1 MSARPRRGGAAFL
14 DVAEVSAGYSKV
26 AVVRKASLEVAL
38 GEIVLIMGPNG
49 AGKSTLVKAII
60 GQLPLLGG
68 RISLDGADVS
78 KLREEDRIARGIGY
92 VPQSRDV
99 FAPLSVLENLQM
111 GGYRLPAREV
121 AEQVEEV
128 LELFPALAPLT
139 KRTAKTLSGGERKM
153 VAIGRALM
161 AKPRLLILDEPT
173 SNLAPQI
180 AAGVLERIVARLAET
195 GRGVL
200 LIEQR
205 VTLALQVASW
215 GYLLTDGS
223 VRLEG
228 SAEELRSK
236 HDLGSLFLGR
246 GGAEIAQS
254 DQSGQHA
261 AGRST

>member
-14 DVAEVSAGYSKV
+14 EVAEVSAGYSKV

-215 GYLLTDGS
+215 GYLLTDGR

>member
-1 MSARPRRGGAAFL
+1 MSAKPRRGGAAFL

-223 VRLEG
+223 VRLEA

-246 GGAEIAQS
+246 GGAEITQS
-254 DQSGQHA
+254 EQSGQHA
-261 AGRST
+261 AGRSA